1 MGKAL
6 QVNSDNFVKE
16 VLEYAGIVL
25 VDFWGPGCA
34 PCRALAPVLDAVAAA
49 NEGRAK
55 VVKVDIA
62 ESDDVANHYGIT
74 TIPTILV
81 FKNGDLIEQFMGVQ
95 SKTKLQSVIDENA

>member
-6 QVNSDNFVKE
+6 QVNAENFVKE
-16 VLEYAGIVL
+16 VLEFPSVVL

-34 PCRALAPVLDAVAAA
+34 PCRALGPVLDFIAEA

-55 VVKVDIA
+55 VVKVNIA
-62 ESDDVANHYGIT
+62 ESDEVANHYGIT
-74 TIPTILV
+74 TIPTILA

-95 SKTKLQSVIDENA
+95 SKSKLQSIIDENA

>member
-1 MGKAL
+1 MGKAIL
-6 QVNSDNFVKE
+6 VNADNFVSE
-16 VLEYAGIVL
+16 VLEFSGVVL

-34 PCRALAPVLDAVAAA
+34 PCRAFAPVVDAIAEA
-49 NEGRAK
+49 NEGTAK

-62 ESDDVANHYGIT
+62 ESDEVANHYGIT

-95 SKTKLQSVIDENA
+95 SKSKLQSVIDENV

>member
-6 QVNSDNFVKE
+6 QINSDSFVNE
-16 VLEYAGIVL
+16 VLEYPGVVL

-34 PCRALAPVLDAVAAA
+34 PCRALAPVLDAISEA
-49 NEGRAK
+49 NDGVAK
-55 VVKVDIA
+55 VVKIDIS

-81 FKNGDLIEQFMGVQ
+81 FKNGDLIDQLMGVQ
-95 SKTKLQSVIDENA
+95 SKVKLQSIIDDNK

>member
-6 QVNSDNFVKE
+6 QVNSDNFVSE
-16 VLEYAGIVL
+16 VLEFPGIVI

-34 PCRALAPVLDAVAAA
+34 PCRALAPVLDAVAEA
-49 NEGRAK
+49 NEGTAK

-81 FKNGDLIEQFMGVQ
+81 FKNGDLVEQLMGVQ
-95 SKTKLQSVIDENA
+95 SKAKLQSVIEENM